1 MFDTHKAIRKLRDR
15 GHSEGQAEA
24 TVEVIQDATD
34 ALVTREYLDSRL
46 AEQTAALETRMAG
59 LESSMAGLES
69 RMETRMAGLETRMAG
84 IEARMDGLEA
94 KMEAQTAQ
102 LRAEMY
108 RALWF
113 FGTGIVAA
121 VGTIVAVAS
130 ALA

>member
-1 MFDTHKAIRKLRDR
+1 MTLPATTVTFDTHEAIRKLRAV
-15 GHSEGQAEA
+15 GHSESQAEVI
-24 TVEVIQDATD
+24 VEVIRDASGPF
-34 ALVTREYLDSRL
+34 VTREYLDSRL
-46 AEQTAALETRMAG
+46 EAQTAKLESRMAG
-59 LESSMAGLES
+59 L
-69 RMETRMAGLETRMAG
+69 
-84 IEARMDGLEA
+84 EARMDGLEA